1 MEDRRAVFQ
10 ASSPCIPHYLL
21 WARRNTL
28 ITLVIR
34 LENYLQNY
42 ANLCYMALRF
52 SEAKATQAAG
62 FFLKLRGGQM
72 HYIKL
77 IKLLYLADR
86 EALIRWGLPF
96 TTDRH
101 VSMDH
106 GPVVSGILNLITDD
120 RPKPVWS
127 KYISAPLGEY
137 EVRLLHEAPT
147 DLLSKAE
154 EALMTEIFEKYGHR
168 NRWDLI
174 DNVMHKLPE
183 WRNPSGTAIPI
194 SIREI
199 LEAEG
204 EEDSDIRAIIKE
216 IYSVAKSEEILSSV
230 G

>member
-1 MEDRRAVFQ
+1 MAVHF
-10 ASSPCIPHYLL
+10 
-21 WARRNTL
+21 N
-28 ITLVIR
+28 
-34 LENYLQNY
+34 
-42 ANLCYMALRF
+42 
-52 SEAKATQAAG
+52 EAKATQAAA

-106 GPVVSGILNLITDD
+106 GPVVSRILNLITDD

-127 KYISAPLGEY
+127 KYISAPMGEY
-137 EVRLLHEAPT
+137 EIKLLNDAPT

-154 EALMTEIFEKYGHR
+154 EALMTEIFETYGHR

-183 WRNPSGTAIPI
+183 WRNPCGTSVPI
-194 SIREI
+194 SFREI

-204 EEDSDIRAIIKE
+204 EEDADIRAIIKE
-216 IYSVAKSEEILSSV
+216 IRGMSKAEEILSNV

>member
-1 MEDRRAVFQ
+1 
-10 ASSPCIPHYLL
+10 
-21 WARRNTL
+21 
-28 ITLVIR
+28 
-34 LENYLQNY
+34 
-42 ANLCYMALRF
+42 MALRF
-52 SEAKATQAAG
+52 NEGKATQAAAY
-62 FFLKLRGGQM
+62 FLKLRGGQM

-106 GPVVSGILNLITDD
+106 GPVGSRILNLITDD

-127 KYISAPLGEY
+127 QYISAPLGEY
-137 EVRLLHEAPT
+137 EVKLLNEAPT

-154 EALMTEIFEKYGHR
+154 EALMTEIFEIYGHR

-174 DNVMHKLPE
+174 NNVMHKLPE
-183 WRNPSGTAIPI
+183 WRNPNGSSIPI
-194 SIREI
+194 SLREI
-199 LEAEG
+199 LEADG
-204 EEDSDIRAIIKE
+204 EEDADIRAVIKE
-216 IYSVAKSEEILSSV
+216 IHAMGKAEEMLSNV

>member
-1 MEDRRAVFQ
+1 
-10 ASSPCIPHYLL
+10 
-21 WARRNTL
+21 
-28 ITLVIR
+28 
-34 LENYLQNY
+34 
-42 ANLCYMALRF
+42 MALRF
-52 SEAKATQAAG
+52 NEAKATQAAA

-106 GPVVSGILNLITDD
+106 GPVVSGILNLITED

-137 EVRLLHEAPT
+137 EVKLLGEAPT

-154 EALMTEIFEKYGHR
+154 ESLMSEIFEKYGHR

-183 WRNPSGTAIPI
+183 WRNPCGSSVPI
-194 SIREI
+194 TIREI

-204 EEDSDIRAIIKE
+204 EEDSDIRAVIKE
-216 IYSVAKSEEILSSV
+216 IHAMGKAEEILSNV